1 MTVVLDQLVRL
12 GKLHIAVLAE
22 CRVIAGHAK
31 GAVFVSAQKRPVAVL
46 IRQDTSVATFAPE
59 GKPMSRREIEKLCP
73 GAWQTALGAQ
83 VPP

>member
-1 MTVVLDQLVRL
+1 MTVVLDQVMTL
-12 GKLHIAVLAE
+12 GPLHIAVLAE

-46 IRQDTSVATFAPE
+46 IRQDTSVAAFAPE
-59 GKPMSRREIEKLCP
+59 GKPMSRMEIENLCP

-83 VPP
+83 VPR